1 MRMVAVVIVAAAAA
15 AAVAVA
21 VMPGEGVEAATAAG
35 SRLTRSIH
43 CRGRRTDDDAEE
55 EGEEEGL
62 IQEQLTIKT
71 MARRWL
77 T

>member
-1 MRMVAVVIVAAAAA
+1 LRMVAAVVVVAAAAA
-15 AAVAVA
+15 AVA
-21 VMPGEGVEAATAAG
+21 VMPGEGVRAATVAG
-35 SRLTRSIH
+35 SRLTRAIH

-62 IQEQLTIKT
+62 IQDKLTIKQWQ
-71 MARRWL
+71 RWL